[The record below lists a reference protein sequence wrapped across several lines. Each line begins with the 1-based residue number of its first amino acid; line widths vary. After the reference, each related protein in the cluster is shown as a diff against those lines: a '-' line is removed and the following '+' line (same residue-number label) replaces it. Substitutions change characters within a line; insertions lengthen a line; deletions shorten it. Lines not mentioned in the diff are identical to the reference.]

1 MVANMVGSWTVC
13 VVELK
18 SNYPKSVFGQN
29 LTDHSGITELMD
41 DLGEALT
48 TGRGRLRMLG
58 GGNPGH
64 IPEMQQIWRDRMQEL
79 LSNDPAEFDRMLADY
94 DQPAG
99 SPDFR
104 EAIAAFLK
112 REYGWKLT
120 RRNVAVTT
128 GGQTAFFFLLNRLA
142 GRLTDGREKKILL
155 PIVPEYIG
163 YSDQG
168 VSETPLFDARRPK
181 IELLGERHFKYRID
195 FDNLDL
201 NDSHSA
207 ILVSRPTN
215 PSSNVLT
222 DNEIDKLRV
231 LANSCGIPLIVDNA
245 YGLPFPGVVFNE
257 ATPVWDESMI
267 LTLSLSKLGLPGTR
281 TGIVI
286 GSEEIIHEVRSMTA
300 IVGLANGNIGQVL
313 TRPMIESGEIKRLSE
328 KVIRPFYKRRSEM
341 AVELAKEHLPDD
353 VPWRVHQSEGA
364 FFLWFWFDELPIS
377 CRELYRRCKD
387 AGLVIVPGEYFF
399 YGLDTED
406 WAHASQ
412 CIRVSFTQPEEIVA
426 DGFRILGEVIREV
439 YT

>member
-1 MVANMVGSWTVC
+1 MTSLTVSI
-13 VVELK
+13 VESESK
-18 SNYPKSVFGQN
+18 YPQSIFGRN
-29 LTDHSGITELMD
+29 LTEHSGITELMD

-58 GGNPGH
+58 GGNPAH
-64 IPEMQQIWRDRMQEL
+64 IPEMQRIWRDRMQEL
-79 LSNDPAEFDRMLADY
+79 LRDSPDEFDRMLADY

-104 EAIAAFLK
+104 EALAAFLT
-112 REYGWKLT
+112 REYGWELT
-120 RRNVAVTT
+120 HRNIAVTT

-142 GRLTDGREKKILL
+142 GKLTDGSERKILL

-168 VSETPLFDARRPK
+168 VTETQMFDSRRPR
-181 IELLGERHFKYRID
+181 IELIGEREFKYRID
-195 FDNLDL
+195 FDSLNL
-201 NDSHSA
+201 NESHSA

-231 LANSCGIPLIVDNA
+231 LAATCGIPLIVDNA
-245 YGLPFPGVVFNE
+245 YGLPFPGVIFND
-257 ATPVWDESMI
+257 AAPVWDDNMI

-281 TGIVI
+281 TGIVVA
-286 GSEEIIHEVRSMTA
+286 SEEIINEVRSMTA
-300 IVGLANGNIGQVL
+300 IVGLANGNVGQVL

-328 KVIRPFYKRRSEM
+328 TVVRPFYEQR
-341 AVELAKEHLPDD
+341 AVLAMELARKHLPPE

-377 CRELYRRCKD
+377 CRELYRRCRN

-399 YGLDTED
+399 YGLNSEG
-406 WAHASQ
+406 WNHAGQ

-426 DGFRILGEVIREV
+426 DGFRILGEVVREV
-439 YT
+439 YG